1 VGRVLGDAGQ
11 DVGQPGL
18 RIHVIHLCRSNNTEH
33 GSRPLSAAIRRGVI
47 VPGVWRKKSRSPIRF
62 IHWSGKHL
70 FSAAGTSMAASNM
83 SSCGGKTERHSFSP
97 PG

>member
-1 VGRVLGDAGQ
+1 VVGDPPQHIRE
-11 DVGQPGL
+11 PSL
-18 RIHVIHLCRSNNTEH
+18 RIDVVQFAGLNQGQHDRGTLTT
-33 GSRPLSAAIRRGVI
+33 AIRRGVI